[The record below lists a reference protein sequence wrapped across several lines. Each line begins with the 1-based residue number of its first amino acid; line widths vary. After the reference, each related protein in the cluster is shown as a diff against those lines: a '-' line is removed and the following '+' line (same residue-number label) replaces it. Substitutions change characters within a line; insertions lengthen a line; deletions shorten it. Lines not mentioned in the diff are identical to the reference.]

1 MAELDRQVLFQN
13 EAFAIGVLQAVSG
26 AAAAGTLAQFTE
38 LSNFVGQIPV
48 LIFLTFMGL
57 ALVCA
62 VLAAYFRYRY
72 KMWDVKGSATKDN
85 AKSTNRKAKARRD
98 LRVTRWSMT
107 IAVLS
112 LCVGF
117 VELVGFLWWDF
128 AVAEWVRGWRE
139 KPA

>member
-38 LSNFVGQIPV
+38 LSNFVGQLPV

-72 KMWDVKGSATKDN
+72 KMWDVKGSVTRDI
-85 AKSTNRKAKARRD
+85 AKGIRRKAKAQRD

-107 IAVLS
+107 FAVVF
-112 LCVGF
+112 LCAGF
-117 VELVGFLWWDF
+117 VEFVGFLWWDF
-128 AVAEWVRGWRE
+128 AVAEWVQSWGQ
-139 KPA
+139 KSP